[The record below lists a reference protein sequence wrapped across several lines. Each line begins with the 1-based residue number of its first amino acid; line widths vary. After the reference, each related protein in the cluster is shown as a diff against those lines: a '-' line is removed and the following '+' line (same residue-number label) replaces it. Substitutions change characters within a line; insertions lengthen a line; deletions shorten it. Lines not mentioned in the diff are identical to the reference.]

1 MGLQLKISMCI
12 SLKRVKSR
20 VYALYALT
28 TGNPRIRK
36 PNALPMI
43 GIVVSVLVTIA
54 IHHFNYILTSVK
66 ANQKRYM

>member
-1 MGLQLKISMCI
+1 MGLQLTSSMCI

-20 VYALYALT
+20 VYALFVIT
-28 TGNPRIRK
+28 RGNLRIRK

-54 IHHFNYILTSVK
+54 IQLFNYILTNVR
-66 ANQKRYM
+66 ANQ